1 VKKLIIGAV
10 LALGSLSLFGC
21 HTLASN
27 HEQPFEAMQQ
37 SFSGVVPCADCSG
50 IKTSLFLQQD
60 GTYILQETYQGA
72 RDGDLATASY
82 GKWARTA
89 DKLVLTDGKGEKRYF
104 RPQGENLEMLDIH
117 GEPIVS
123 QFNYQLTPTKQDMPK
138 TPMALTGMVQF
149 SEDIATFS
157 DCATGKVFPVS
168 NNKAFEQGYL
178 AAHKKPNELVF
189 VSMDGHFIVE
199 PSSEQGGM
207 QKSVVADN
215 KVKFDASKGC
225 P

>member
-1 VKKLIIGAV
+1 MKKIIISAV

-21 HTLASN
+21 HTLANN
-27 HEQPFEAMQQ
+27 HEPSFEAMQQ

-72 RDGDLATASY
+72 KGGDLIVASY

-89 DKLVLTDGKGEKRYF
+89 DKLVLTDSKGGKRYF
-104 RPQGENLEMLDIH
+104 HPEGENLQMLDTH
-117 GEPIVS
+117 GEPIAS
-123 QFNYQLTPTKQDMPK
+123 QANYQLKPVKQDMPK
-138 TPMALTGMVQF
+138 TPMALIGMLQF
-149 SEDIATFS
+149 SDDIATFS
-157 DCATGKVFPVS
+157 DCATGKIFPVS
-168 NNKAFEQGYL
+168 GNKALKQGYM
-178 AAHKKPNELVF
+178 AARREPNELVF
-189 VSMDGHFIVE
+189 VSMDGHFIAE
-199 PSSEQGGM
+199 PSSEQGVM
-207 QKSVVADN
+207 QKMVVADN